1 MMASVVFEQLA
12 ILFRTSSEKGYLHH
26 QPPAI

>member
-12 ILFRTSSEKGYLHH
+12 ILFRTSSEKGHLQH